1 MAWHSQII
9 RENRGSH
16 KASGPWIVSPLLSV
30 EYRLLSHVLQMGDVP
45 AAAAVF
51 DEDMFAFVRHLSSY
65 RKQLLRILSLH
76 SGSYNFKVQQKV

>member
-1 MAWHSQII
+1 
-9 RENRGSH
+9 
-16 KASGPWIVSPLLSV
+16 
-30 EYRLLSHVLQMGDVP
+30 MGDVP